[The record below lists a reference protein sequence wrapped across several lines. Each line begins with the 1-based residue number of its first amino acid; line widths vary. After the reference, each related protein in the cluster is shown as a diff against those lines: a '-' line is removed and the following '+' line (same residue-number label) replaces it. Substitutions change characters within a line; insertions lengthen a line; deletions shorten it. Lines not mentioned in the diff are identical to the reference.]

1 MEISNIYTKYKIMP
15 NLQEHMFRV
24 AAVASLICDNFDEL
38 LPKEEIITACLLH
51 DMGNIIKF
59 KWDSQLGLSEPKLEY
74 WKKVQSEYIGRC
86 GENVH
91 EATLSILRELK
102 LEKIV
107 SIVESFDKDNP
118 YNSDN
123 ILKNNNWVVK
133 ICLYSDERVAPFGVS
148 SIEDRL
154 IENRKRLENR
164 GILMSEEKYIFIK
177 NSLLE
182 LEQQIFEK
190 CKIKPSDIT
199 DETVAPT
206 ISELKNFVI
215 K

>member
-1 MEISNIYTKYKIMP
+1 MP

-24 AAVASLICDNFDEL
+24 AAVASLICDNFNES
-38 LPKEEIITACLLH
+38 LPNEEIITACLLH
-51 DMGNIIKF
+51 DMGNTIKF
-59 KWDSQLGLSEPKLEY
+59 KWDSPLGLLEPKLEY
-74 WKKVQSEYIGRC
+74 WKKVQSEYIEKY

-91 EATLSILRELK
+91 EATLSILKELK
-102 LEKIV
+102 LDKIV
-107 SIVESFDKDNP
+107 SIVESFNNDNP
-118 YNSDN
+118 YDSDN
-123 ILKNNNWVVK
+123 ILKNNSWVIK

-182 LEQQIFEK
+182 LEQQIFTK

-199 DETVAPT
+199 DEA
-206 ISELKNFVI
+206 ISSLVLGLKNFVV

>member
-1 MEISNIYTKYKIMP
+1 MP
-15 NLQEHMFRV
+15 NLQEHMLRV
-24 AAVASLICDNFDEL
+24 AAVASLICDNFNES
-38 LPKEEIITACLLH
+38 LPKEEIITACLFH

-59 KWDSQLGLSEPKLEY
+59 KWDSPLGLLEPKLEY
-74 WKKVQSEYIGRC
+74 WKKVQSEYIERY

-91 EATLSILRELK
+91 EATLSILRELGLK
-102 LEKIV
+102 PIISV
-107 SIVESFDKDNP
+107 IESFDSNNP
-118 YNSDN
+118 YDSDN

-133 ICLYSDERVAPFGVS
+133 ICLYSDERVAPFGVT
-148 SIEDRL
+148 SIEERL

-182 LEQQIFEK
+182 LEQQIFSK
-190 CKIKPSDIT
+190 CKINPSYIT